1 MTNYIIES
9 DNNIIINK
17 EINKIL
23 KDNNLSKDNLITYN
37 LEEKNIGDVVMD
49 LDTVSLFGD
58 IKVIYGYNANFL
70 GTEKSSIEHD
80 LEYFSK
86 YIKNP
91 SNNILILSVSTLDS
105 RKKIVKEVKS
115 CFNVI
120 SPILDPI
127 EFIKNKLKDYKISSS
142 NIDYIHELVKDDI
155 NKIDTELDK
164 LMTYKINDKVI
175 NKEDIDNII
184 IRKSEDSIFDFI
196 KYIIDKDKKKSLN
209 CYNDLINLGNNV
221 NVLIISISNRIR
233 LLLQVKLSN
242 GMNDLDICSNLGIK
256 NPGQL
261 YYLRKDCDNYS
272 EEKLTELLHELS
284 IMDEKVKSGKIDLN
298 MVFPLF
304 IANL

>member
-80 LEYFSK
+80 IDYFSK

-105 RKKIVKEVKS
+105 RKKIVKKVKS

-127 EFIKNKLKDYKISSS
+127 EFIKNKLRAGCTKT
-142 NIDYIHELVKDDI
+142 ELAKELNVDRTTLI
-155 NKIDTELDK
+155 NKMVGREFH
-164 LMTYKINDKVI
+164 
-175 NKEDIDNII
+175 ED
-184 IRKSEDSIFDFI
+184 FA
-196 KYIIDKDKKKSLN
+196 
-209 CYNDLINLGNNV
+209 
-221 NVLIISISNRIR
+221 
-233 LLLQVKLSN
+233 
-242 GMNDLDICSNLGIK
+242 
-256 NPGQL
+256 
-261 YYLRKDCDNYS
+261 
-272 EEKLTELLHELS
+272 
-284 IMDEKVKSGKIDLN
+284 SGFRDR
-298 MVFPLF
+298 P
-304 IANL
+304 